1 MRRLTAGA
9 NYYLTGAESDPRS
22 WIHFAISFTRKILL
36 ELAAKETTRVLDWM
50 GEIKRNKF
58 PKFLFSHE
66 TEKRA
71 YFVRSITNAR
81 FKIYRRAINSWRTHS
96 PPHFSLNWS
105 SYYFERV
112 IKRRRIKRTP
122 FFFILYPIATSNDSS
137 FLLILSSV
145 NSNKKASP
153 LYRNYDPSLSA
164 FNRLF
169 ELQPFLL
176 AIFRYLIEIKKRIV
190 LQIFIIIIILTH
202 L

>member
-81 FKIYRRAINSWRTHS
+81 FKIYRRAINS
-96 PPHFSLNWS
+96 
-105 SYYFERV
+105 
-112 IKRRRIKRTP
+112 
-122 FFFILYPIATSNDSS
+122 
-137 FLLILSSV
+137 
-145 NSNKKASP
+145 
-153 LYRNYDPSLSA
+153 
-164 FNRLF
+164 
-169 ELQPFLL
+169 
-176 AIFRYLIEIKKRIV
+176 
-190 LQIFIIIIILTH
+190 
-202 L
+202 